1 MTTPSIHLKEKI
13 QEDMKSAMRAKDA
26 KRLGVIRL
34 ILAEI
39 KQKEIDE
46 RIVLGDPEV
55 CGVMDKMLK
64 QRRDSI
70 TQYEAA
76 GRTDLASQEA
86 YEIELIQTYLPAALS
101 DAEIEQLVKEAISE
115 TQASTMQE
123 MGKVMAIL
131 KPKILG
137 RADAGLVSS
146 KVKSLLGK

>member
-1 MTTPSIHLKEKI
+1 MKEKI
-13 QEDMKSAMRAKDA
+13 QQDMKDAMRAQEA

-46 RIVLGDPEV
+46 RIVLDDAQI
-55 CGVMDKMLK
+55 CSVMDKMLK

-76 GRTDLASQEA
+76 GRTDLAAQEH
-86 YEIELIQTYLPAALS
+86 YEVEVIQTYLPTPLS
-101 DAEIEQLVKEAISE
+101 DAEIKQLIEQAISE
-115 TQASTMQE
+115 TQAATMQD

-137 RADAGLVSS
+137 RADAALVSNQ
-146 KVKSLLGK
+146 VKSFLTK

>member
-1 MTTPSIHLKEKI
+1 MKEKI
-13 QEDMKSAMRAKDA
+13 QQDMKDAMRAQEA

-46 RIVLGDPEV
+46 RIVLDDAQI
-55 CGVMDKMLK
+55 CSVMDKMLK

-76 GRTDLASQEA
+76 GRTDLAAQEH
-86 YEIELIQTYLPAALS
+86 YEVEVIQTYLPTPLS
-101 DAEIEQLVKEAISE
+101 DAEINQLIEQAISE
-115 TQASTMQE
+115 TQAATMQD

-137 RADAGLVSS
+137 RADAALVSNQ
-146 KVKSLLGK
+146 VKSFLTK

>member
-1 MTTPSIHLKEKI
+1 
-13 QEDMKSAMRAKDA
+13 MKSAMRARDA
-26 KRLGVIRL
+26 QRLGVIRL

-46 RIVLGDPEV
+46 RILLDDPQV

-86 YEIELIQTYLPAALS
+86 YEIEVIQAYLPAALS
-101 DAEIEQLVKEAISE
+101 DAEIEDLIKEAISE
-115 TQASTMQE
+115 TQASTMQD

-146 KVKSLLGK
+146 KVKSFLGK